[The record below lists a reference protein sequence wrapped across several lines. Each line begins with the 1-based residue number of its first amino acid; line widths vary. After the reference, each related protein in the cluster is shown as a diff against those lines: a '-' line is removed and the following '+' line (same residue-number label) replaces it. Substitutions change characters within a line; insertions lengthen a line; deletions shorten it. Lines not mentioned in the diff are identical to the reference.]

1 MGRNDIEN
9 RSFIPFFQASNDV
22 VENSLSCQLQ
32 NAEKSVQEA
41 KKEVLELEQVLD
53 CAVTDLAS
61 DDPNGISMKEV
72 DVLKSLFKKDDF
84 FHTDTIQIIRC

>member
-1 MGRNDIEN
+1 MGRNDVEN
-9 RSFIPFFQASNDV
+9 RNFINFFQAFNDV

-61 DDPNGISMKEV
+61 DDPNGISIKEV
-72 DVLKSLFKKDDF
+72 VLIEKAFENIDF
-84 FHTDTIQIIRC
+84 FHTDTIWIIC